1 MTALMVP
8 LPTEATTVDKKQKQ
22 KKDRRTDAVPFMG
35 H

>member
-1 MTALMVP
+1 MVP

-22 KKDRRTDAVPFMG
+22 KQKKDRRTDAVPFMG